1 MKIRSQVGM
10 VLNLDKCIGCHTC
23 SVTCKNVWTSR
34 EGVEYAW
41 FNNVETK
48 PGQGF
53 PTDWE
58 NQEKYKGGWIRKI
71 NGKLQPRMGNRAML
85 LGKIFANP
93 HLPGIDDYYEPFDF
107 DYQNL
112 HTAPEGSKSQPI
124 ARPRSL
130 ITGERMAKIE
140 KGPNW
145 EDDLGGEFDKL
156 AKDKNFDN
164 IQKAMYSQFENT
176 FMMYLPRLCEHCL
189 NPACVA
195 TCPSGAIYKRE
206 EDGIVLIDQD
216 KCRGWRMC
224 ITGCPYKKIYFNWKS
239 GKSEKCIFCYPR
251 IEAGQPTVCSETCV
265 GRIRYLG
272 VLLYDADAIERAAS
286 TENEKDLYQRQL
298 EVFLD
303 PNDPKVIEQAIKDGI
318 PLSVIEAAQQSP
330 VYKMAMEW
338 KLALPLHP
346 EYRTLPM
353 VWYVPPLSPIQS
365 AADAGEL
372 GSNGILP
379 DVESLRIPVQ
389 YLANLLTAGDTK
401 PVLRALKRMLAM
413 RHYKRAETVDGKVD
427 TRALEEVGLTE
438 AQAQEMYRYLAIANY
453 EDRLAAS
460 MIELVIV
467 SRLLEYPD
475 AALWQHQQEMFEAIA
490 ASKNLS
496 KEDAHALGIFLRDL
510 TAMDPL
516 DAQAQY
522 SELFDRGR
530 ATSLLLFEHVHG
542 ESRDRGQA
550 MVDLLAQ
557 YEQHSL
563 QLNSREL
570 PDHLPL
576 YLEYLSQ
583 LPQSEAVEGLKD
595 IAPILALLSARLQQR
610 ESRYAVMFDLLLKL
624 ANTAIDSDKVAEK
637 IADEARDDTPQALD
651 AVWEEEQV
659 KFFAD
664 KGCGDSAITAHQR
677 RFAGAVA
684 PQYLNI
690 TTGGQH

>member
-438 AQAQEMYRYLAIANY
+438 AQAQEMYRYLAIA
-453 EDRLAAS
+453 
-460 MIELVIV
+460 
-467 SRLLEYPD
+467 
-475 AALWQHQQEMFEAIA
+475 

-557 YEQHSL
+557 YEQHGL

>member
-1 MKIRSQVGM
+1 MPWLAYV
-10 VLNLDKCIGCHTC
+10 HH
-23 SVTCKNVWTSR
+23 
-34 EGVEYAW
+34 
-41 FNNVETK
+41 
-48 PGQGF
+48 
-53 PTDWE
+53 
-58 NQEKYKGGWIRKI
+58 
-71 NGKLQPRMGNRAML
+71 RM
-85 LGKIFANP
+85 P
-93 HLPGIDDYYEPFDF
+93 V
-107 DYQNL
+107 Q
-112 HTAPEGSKSQPI
+112 
-124 ARPRSL
+124 
-130 ITGERMAKIE
+130 
-140 KGPNW
+140 
-145 EDDLGGEFDKL
+145 
-156 AKDKNFDN
+156 
-164 IQKAMYSQFENT
+164 
-176 FMMYLPRLCEHCL
+176 
-189 NPACVA
+189 
-195 TCPSGAIYKRE
+195 
-206 EDGIVLIDQD
+206 
-216 KCRGWRMC
+216 
-224 ITGCPYKKIYFNWKS
+224 KIYFNWKS

-453 EDRLAAS
+453 EDRFVVPSSHRELAREAFPEKNGCALPLVMAATVQIPNSICSTAVVSMHRCDQQNGAAS

-496 KEDAHALGIFLRDL
+496 KEDAPCAGHFPARFNGDGS
-510 TAMDPL
+510 L
-516 DAQAQY
+516 DAPGPVQRTVRPWPRHVTVAILNMFTVNPVTAARRWWTCWR
-522 SELFDRGR
+522 S
-530 ATSLLLFEHVHG
+530 TS
-542 ESRDRGQA
+542 S
-550 MVDLLAQ
+550 
-557 YEQHSL
+557 
-563 QLNSREL
+563 
-570 PDHLPL
+570 
-576 YLEYLSQ
+576 
-583 LPQSEAVEGLKD
+583 
-595 IAPILALLSARLQQR
+595 
-610 ESRYAVMFDLLLKL
+610 
-624 ANTAIDSDKVAEK
+624 TACS
-637 IADEARDDTPQALD
+637 
-651 AVWEEEQV
+651 
-659 KFFAD
+659 
-664 KGCGDSAITAHQR
+664 
-677 RFAGAVA
+677 
-684 PQYLNI
+684 
-690 TTGGQH
+690 